1 MTSLD
6 SPDGSKKEKN
16 GEKTSK
22 NSPHVVRPADAPH
35 AAHVARRVAA
45 VEFVAVVE
53 VDGLFEVVP
62 WSRETRKKEKKE
74 REEE

>member
-1 MTSLD
+1 
-6 SPDGSKKEKN
+6 
-16 GEKTSK
+16 
-22 NSPHVVRPADAPH
+22 VRPADAPH
-35 AAHVARRVAA
+35 AAHVARGVAT

>member
-1 MTSLD
+1 
-6 SPDGSKKEKN
+6 
-16 GEKTSK
+16 
-22 NSPHVVRPADAPH
+22 VRTADAPH
-35 AAHVARRVAA
+35 AAHVARWVAA